1 MSEDIRRPSFGIALA
16 TFAAFIAILMVGIFK
31 FKVEVH
37 VLLFLGV
44 VLTAL
49 VAKAVGFKWKEIE
62 TAMGSGVNRAMIG
75 LFIFFLIGM
84 TVGSWIQSG
93 TVPALIYYGLK
104 LLSPKWFLPAGLL
117 ITSVTSLATGTSWGT
132 VGTVGLAL
140 IGIGVGM
147 GIPAP
152 IVAGMILSGAY
163 FGNNLTPLADVT
175 NLSSIAAET
184 NLYDHIKAMMYSSFP
199 AYIIATVMFA
209 FTGFKYA
216 GGALNTE
223 QVISIQKTIAGQFH
237 ISVWLFLPM
246 VLVLA
251 LSVMKVPAIP
261 GMVSGIF
268 GGVIISLVFQGASIT
283 SVLTTLFSGFKGT
296 SGVEA
301 VDKLLNRGGLMS
313 MMSTFSLAFIALAL
327 GGIFDE
333 LHFLEVLVEKITN
346 RIKRTASLTTVAIIS
361 SFAGNAAMGEAYLS
375 IILNGRLYA
384 KAFDKKNLKRQMLSR
399 CLGEGSVYTVGMIP
413 WTTAGAFVA
422 GALSVPSL
430 QYAPYAFLCW
440 VAPLL
445 SIAFSYL
452 GIFVIRKPEAKVV
465 V

>member
-1 MSEDIRRPSFGIALA
+1 MSENPRRPAFGIALA
-16 TFAAFIAILMVGIFK
+16 TFLAFIAILMVGIFK
-31 FKVEVH
+31 FKVPVH
-37 VLLFLGV
+37 VLLFIGI

-49 VAKAVGFKWKEIE
+49 VAKASGFKWKEIE

-84 TVGSWIQSG
+84 TIGAWIQSG

-104 LLSPKWFLPAGLL
+104 LLSPKWFLPAGL
-117 ITSVTSLATGTSWGT
+117 IICSATSLATGTSWGT

-152 IVAGMILSGAY
+152 IVAGMILSGAF
-163 FGNNLTPLADVT
+163 FGYNLSPLSAVT
-175 NLSSIAAET
+175 NLSAISVET
-184 NLYDHIKAMMYSSFP
+184 GLYDHIRAMMVSSFP
-199 AYIIATVMFA
+199 AYVIATVMFA

-216 GGALNTE
+216 KGALNTE
-223 QVISIQKTIAGQFH
+223 QVASIQQTIAAQFH
-237 ISVWLFLPM
+237 ISVWLFFPM
-246 VLVLA
+246 VLVLV

-261 GMVSGIF
+261 STVSGIF
-268 GGVIISLVFQGASIT
+268 GGIVISLVFQGASIT
-283 SVLTTLFSGFKGT
+283 SVLTTLFSGFKST

-313 MMSTFSLAFIALAL
+313 MMDTFSLAFIALAL
-327 GGIFDE
+327 GGVFDE
-333 LHFLEVLVEKITN
+333 LHFLEVLVEKMTH
-346 RIKRTASLTTVAIIS
+346 RIKRTASLTTLTIVSAL
-361 SFAGNAAMGEAYLS
+361 AGNAATGEAYLS
-375 IILNGRLYA
+375 IILNGRLYSR
-384 KAFDKKNLKRQMLSR
+384 AFDKKNLKRQMLSR

-413 WTTAGAFVA
+413 WTTAGAFTA

-440 VAPLL
+440 VAPLI
-445 SIAFSYL
+445 SIVFSYAGVFIL
-452 GIFVIRKPEAKVV
+452 RKAKTKVV